1 MVSCPKNLV
10 GYSLIIKGKVGGGKR
25 SPFSSFFFFF
35 FNYLFVFA
43 CAGSSLLPMVFS
55 LVAASGGCP
64 LLWCEA
70 FSLQRLAVAER
81 GL

>member
-10 GYSLIIKGKVGGGKR
+10 GYSLIIKEKVGGGKDHLFLH
-25 SPFSSFFFFF
+25 SFFFF

-43 CAGSSLLPMVFS
+43 CAGSSLLHMVFS
-55 LVAASGGCP
+55 LVVVSGGCP